1 MFFNPLYILYVCSV
15 RETPSVVTRWAAT
28 PKTLEY
34 LGGADEYRRGDADV
48 TDALALN
55 LFGGDASLTGAL

>member
-1 MFFNPLYILYVCSV
+1 MCSV
-15 RETPSVVTRWAAT
+15 RETPSVVARWAET

>member
-1 MFFNPLYILYVCSV
+1 MCSV
-15 RETPSVVTRWAAT
+15 REIPSVVTRWAET

-34 LGGADEYRRGDADV
+34 LGGVDEYRRGDADV

-55 LFGGDASLTGAL
+55 PFGGDASLTGGVVMPSSVVLRG